1 VPGPELPSFEVVAR
15 HRPFALLAPTSPV
28 VELPVE
34 GAPAP
39 QPAPY
44 VSVVAGLTDVVGRVA
59 LSLGSG
65 GVRLT
70 GWYDASSGRTGLEV
84 DDGADTTTHR
94 SRRWGRLTTRP
105 DRLAVTLTGAHLTVL
120 THDAD
125 GWRARGRVDLE
136 ERVDTRDEGF
146 CAALRAGRAGSGI
159 GTAHCG
165 GFGELGLRDL
175 RFVTTRDGDPVRDG
189 DDLVL
194 TATHA
199 GPGFFDTAHTGVW
212 SLDPRTHAL
221 RHRSDLFFRRPD
233 RPGVFGDHSTH
244 MVRDGDRWL
253 VATSTWGDFDLPTA
267 EARRHARVRVNLAE
281 TNADLLSG
289 RHVLD
294 TRPLALPTDALT
306 SVAVWDPH
314 LVHDGDRWLVGY
326 VSARRFFR
334 FHPVLATG
342 PSLDALTLLA
352 EAGDRRAT
360 EGTTLV
366 RVDDRWWVVASDGRD
381 GRRGERRGYP
391 VFDLRLRQVGALD
404 APYPSNLPWP
414 NLARDDQGWLLV
426 TFDGAPAGGTLL
438 GYGTHGDVVVLR
450 TTVDRSASHSV

>member
-1 VPGPELPSFEVVAR
+1 MPGPALPSFEVVAR

-105 DRLAVTLTGAHLTVL
+105 DRLALTLTGAHLTVL

-159 GTAHCG
+159 GAAHCG

-175 RFVTTRDGDPVRDG
+175 RFVTTRDGRP
-189 DDLVL
+189 
-194 TATHA
+194 
-199 GPGFFDTAHTGVW
+199 GPRRRRPGCSPPPTPGRASST
-212 SLDPRTHAL
+212 PRTPAC
-221 RHRSDLFFRRPD
+221 
-233 RPGVFGDHSTH
+233 G
-244 MVRDGDRWL
+244 RW
-253 VATSTWGDFDLPTA
+253 TRGPT
-267 EARRHARVRVNLAE
+267 
-281 TNADLLSG
+281 
-289 RHVLD
+289 
-294 TRPLALPTDALT
+294 P
-306 SVAVWDPH
+306 
-314 LVHDGDRWLVGY
+314 
-326 VSARRFFR
+326 
-334 FHPVLATG
+334 
-342 PSLDALTLLA
+342 
-352 EAGDRRAT
+352 
-360 EGTTLV
+360 
-366 RVDDRWWVVASDGRD
+366 
-381 GRRGERRGYP
+381 
-391 VFDLRLRQVGALD
+391 
-404 APYPSNLPWP
+404 
-414 NLARDDQGWLLV
+414 
-426 TFDGAPAGGTLL
+426 
-438 GYGTHGDVVVLR
+438 
-450 TTVDRSASHSV
+450 